1 MTDPSGQPLD
11 RRFLLRGG
19 AVLAGAAGATALGA
33 ALIPKTAE
41 AAVEYVRLNDVSTA
55 TAQSTITLGATDG
68 PTAGSALPSLRL
80 NNAGGPQLSLQALRA
95 NWDGGLALGDIANTT
110 QGPKIGVDY
119 GNGLEVDYLVTGQML
134 ESIPYVVP
142 LPYMRL
148 IDTRKASQRDR
159 IIATSPGALDA
170 KSRLTKGGWMDIA
183 LFPFGMDYT
192 VFSVFINLTVA
203 KPEKL
208 GYLTAYAPDQ
218 AAPDAST
225 VNFSPGNNLSNAAFV
240 AVSVVQEAFAIRI
253 AASQTTHV
261 VIDLS
266 GVEINSVGQAGA
278 NAKRVPAVLQA
289 RRANQAKLLKKLQ
302 KSLASH

>member
-1 MTDPSGQPLD
+1 MTDPSGQTLE

-19 AVLAGAAGATALGA
+19 AVLAGAAGATVLGA

-41 AAVEYVRLNDVSTA
+41 AAPVEYVKLNAESVA
-55 TAQSTITLGATDG
+55 TTTSTITVGDTVGSTL
-68 PTAGSALPSLRL
+68 PTLRL
-80 NNAGGPQLSLQALRA
+80 NNATGPQLALQPLPA

-119 GNGLEVDYLVTGQML
+119 GDGLEVDYLVTGQML
-134 ESIPYVVP
+134 ASIPYVVP
-142 LPYMRL
+142 LPYSRL
-148 IDTRKASQRDR
+148 IDTRKESQRDR
-159 IIATSPGALDA
+159 IIATSSKGALDS
-170 KSRLTKGGWMDIA
+170 KGRLTKGSWMDVAI
-183 LFPFGMDYT
+183 FPFAVDYT
-192 VFSVFINLTVA
+192 VFAVFINLTVS

-208 GYLTAYAPDQ
+208 GFLTAYAPNQ

-240 AVSVVQEAFAIRI
+240 AVSVVNEAFAVRI

-266 GVEINSVGQAGA
+266 GIEINSVASAGA
-278 NAKRVPAVLQA
+278 NANRVPSVLRARQA
-289 RRANQAKLLKKLQ
+289 KQAKLINKLQ
-302 KSLASH
+302 KSLESH